1 MSGVLLLIL
10 IASVATPIL
19 LTFLYRKTLSPTS
32 NHNSLTTLPTAYKTL
47 LVFCAAIPVIG
58 SVSMDVIEKVVDIDT
73 WWPLLFSGTI
83 IMCIIVTDSIFMLA
97 RNKRWLSIL
106 ALPYMVISALC
117 VALSIYML
125 IMTFDKHPRY
135 F

>member
-10 IASVATPIL
+10 IASVGTPIL
-19 LTFLYRKTLSPTS
+19 LTFLYRKTLSPTG
-32 NHNSLTTLPTAYKTL
+32 NHNSLATLPTAYKTL

-58 SVSMDVIEKVVDIDT
+58 AVSMGVIEKAVDIDT
-73 WWPLLFSGTI
+73 WWPVLFSGTI
-83 IMCIIVTDSIFMLA
+83 IMCVIVTDSILILA

-125 IMTFDKHPRY
+125 IMIFDKHPRY

>member
-10 IASVATPIL
+10 IASVGTPIL
-19 LTFLYRKTLSPTS
+19 LTFLYRKTLSPAG
-32 NHNSLTTLPTAYKTL
+32 NHNSLATLPKAYKTL

-58 SVSMDVIEKVVDIDT
+58 SVSMDVIEKAVDIDT
-73 WWPLLFSGTI
+73 WWPLLFTGTI
-83 IMCIIVTDSIFMLA
+83 IMCIIVTDSVLMLA
-97 RNKRWLSIL
+97 RHKRWLSIL